1 MARRTGSVPLRR
13 VSEVAPFSPTSATP
27 KARTSPWVSFCL
39 LLMVGPTCLPL
50 FQLHFG
56 SKSHKLRKCEQMHIL
71 GYIVSEK
78 GEGEEEEEESK
89 WWKAEWKEALVCCR
103 LQL

>member
-1 MARRTGSVPLRR
+1 
-13 VSEVAPFSPTSATP
+13 
-27 KARTSPWVSFCL
+27 
-39 LLMVGPTCLPL
+39 
-50 FQLHFG
+50 
-56 SKSHKLRKCEQMHIL
+56 MHIL

-78 GEGEEEEEESK
+78 GEEEEEESK

>member
-1 MARRTGSVPLRR
+1 
-13 VSEVAPFSPTSATP
+13 
-27 KARTSPWVSFCL
+27 
-39 LLMVGPTCLPL
+39 
-50 FQLHFG
+50 
-56 SKSHKLRKCEQMHIL
+56 MHIL

-78 GEGEEEEEESK
+78 GEEEEEEESK